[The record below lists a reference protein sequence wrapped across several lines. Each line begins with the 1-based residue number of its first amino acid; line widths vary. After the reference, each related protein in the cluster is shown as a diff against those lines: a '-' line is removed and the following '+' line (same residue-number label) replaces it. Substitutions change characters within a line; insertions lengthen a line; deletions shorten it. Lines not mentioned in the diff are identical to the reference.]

1 MNSRTIL
8 NAFASVIL
16 SCFVSGCHSN
26 RSESLTGR
34 TLREIASPAA
44 SGSFS
49 PRVTSRSD
57 GSVILSWLEPQ
68 GDAAAALRFSVW
80 RDEAWSEPTTIA
92 AEQPFSRHPSESPGV
107 VALSDRNLIAY
118 WSQKPPKEKPPTQE
132 VDVYFSVS
140 TDRGVHWTS
149 PTLAN
154 RPGTGEENSYP
165 SAAPLDDKRAAL
177 IWLDGA
183 NWTQQKRVALMSRT
197 VQSDG
202 STTEAT
208 VIDPDSCTCC
218 PTSLVRAGSGLV
230 AAYRGHTPENVRDI
244 SLLRNV
250 DGRWSQPHVAHADN
264 WHFAGCPVNGP
275 HLDADPK
282 RTVIAWFTGAEDQ
295 PAVKLAFSNDGGAN
309 FSIPMRVDEGNAV
322 GRVQVVL
329 SPGHSAFAFWLA
341 HASGTTRLLM
351 RSVHEDGVMEQPL
364 EVTRGSELGYPHV
377 ARTVGGILVTW
388 AEGGPVPRV
397 HVGMVPFGQ

>member
-1 MNSRTIL
+1 
-8 NAFASVIL
+8 
-16 SCFVSGCHSN
+16 
-26 RSESLTGR
+26 
-34 TLREIASPAA
+34 
-44 SGSFS
+44 
-49 PRVTSRSD
+49 
-57 GSVILSWLEPQ
+57 
-68 GDAAAALRFSVW
+68 
-80 RDEAWSEPTTIA
+80 
-92 AEQPFSRHPSESPGV
+92 
-107 VALSDRNLIAY
+107 
-118 WSQKPPKEKPPTQE
+118 
-132 VDVYFSVS
+132 
-140 TDRGVHWTS
+140 
-149 PTLAN
+149 
-154 RPGTGEENSYP
+154 
-165 SAAPLDDKRAAL
+165 
-177 IWLDGA
+177 
-183 NWTQQKRVALMSRT
+183 
-197 VQSDG
+197 
-202 STTEAT
+202 
-208 VIDPDSCTCC
+208 
-218 PTSLVRAGSGLV
+218 
-230 AAYRGHTPENVRDI
+230 
-244 SLLRNV
+244 
-250 DGRWSQPHVAHADN
+250 
-264 WHFAGCPVNGP
+264 VNGP